1 MKLPVIT
8 IPFILIL
15 ILIPILS
22 IEGIT
27 PWLISIFFIY
37 RIIKNSK
44 KLDISTKQSILK
56 ISIINTILGV
66 SMGLIFNLTC
76 IYGTK
81 LFYMFQ

>member
-27 PWLISIFFIY
+27 PWLISIF
-37 RIIKNSK
+37 
-44 KLDISTKQSILK
+44 
-56 ISIINTILGV
+56 
-66 SMGLIFNLTC
+66 
-76 IYGTK
+76 
-81 LFYMFQ
+81 

>member
-27 PWLISIFFIY
+27 PWIISVFFIY
-37 RIIKNSK
+37 KIIRNYTKLNIPTK
-44 KLDISTKQSILK
+44 KSILK
-56 ISIINTILGV
+56 VSLINTLLGI
-66 SMGLIFNLTC
+66 SMGLIFNLIC